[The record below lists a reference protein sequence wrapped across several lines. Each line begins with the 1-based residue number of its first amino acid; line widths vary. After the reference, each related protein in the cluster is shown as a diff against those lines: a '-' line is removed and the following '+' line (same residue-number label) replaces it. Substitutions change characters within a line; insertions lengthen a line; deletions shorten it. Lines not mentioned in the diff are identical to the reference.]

1 MGLEMIRGVRTW
13 STPSATISGFIVP
26 RLAMASRRTARDRR
40 WRTRR
45 GIGRCRPRA
54 KSDDP
59 AETRRDEAA
68 ETRGRET
75 ARGMMD
81 TASLMLRGDGA
92 RASLALRGSDAS
104 RRGGVFWPAGLAGQL
119 VDPSFNTRALIVDS
133 GAHRSRGPFKRSRAA
148 RGGFAKL
155 RGRGPVSTD
164 GAPFSR
170 SRVLR
175 RRAFCDAQAPR
186 TNSKSAS
193 ASLPRPT
200 RSEGLACRSIVASP
214 RERTADSP
222 EV

>member
-1 MGLEMIRGVRTW
+1 
-13 STPSATISGFIVP
+13 
-26 RLAMASRRTARDRR
+26 MASRRTARDRR

-59 AETRRDEAA
+59 AETRREEAA

-92 RASLALRGSDAS
+92 RASLALRGSDAA
-104 RRGGVFWPAGLAGQL
+104 RRGGVFWPARLAG
-119 VDPSFNTRALIVDS
+119 SCRSTRRFVVQHARADRGLRRPPIEGPVQAV
-133 GAHRSRGPFKRSRAA
+133 AH
-148 RGGFAKL
+148 GGFAKL

-170 SRVLR
+170 SRLLR